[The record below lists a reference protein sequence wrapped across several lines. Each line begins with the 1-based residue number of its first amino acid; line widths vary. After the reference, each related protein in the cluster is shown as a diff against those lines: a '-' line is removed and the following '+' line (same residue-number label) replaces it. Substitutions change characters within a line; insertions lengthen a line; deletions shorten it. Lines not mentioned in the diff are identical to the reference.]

1 MMSFQSLCSWLP
13 GVRDKNI
20 IKERNE
26 RALSGKIVIM
36 LLTVESED
44 HFLLCL
50 VYIDLNMVR
59 AGVTKH
65 PSGWPFSGYH
75 EIQSPQKKFALI
87 AYQKLA
93 EKAGFQSYEL
103 FKEAHGELVN
113 EALMEGSQNSAGRV
127 DREYC
132 GGKRKVHSEDK
143 REAWLLRQRPY
154 DC

>member
-1 MMSFQSLCSWLP
+1 MP
-13 GVRDKNI
+13 GI
-20 IKERNE
+20 I
-26 RALSGKIVIM
+26 
-36 LLTVESED
+36 LT
-44 HFLLCL
+44 
-50 VYIDLNMVR
+50 LNMVR

-65 PSGWPFSGYH
+65 PSEWPFSGYH
-75 EIQSPQKKFALI
+75 EIRSPQKKFALI